1 MRFFSYLYGANKKN
15 LKNLQKVTAMAKLAI
30 KSDNQNQIML
40 FPPSLDELIPSNHV
54 VRIVSAVIDRLDIS
68 EILSTYKGGGNSCFD
83 PRMMLKVLIYAYLN
97 NIYSSRK
104 IERMLAENICFMWL
118 SGMSRPD
125 YRTINYFRGK
135 RLKTGIDNIFTQV
148 VELLHQEGLLT
159 LDVQYIDGTKI
170 ESSSNKYT
178 FVWKKTVMKYD
189 ERLKRKTLALIE
201 QIEKNHAIECE
212 DETSAG
218 ELTVEDFSERLE
230 RLSERIDE
238 SELSNQESKDIRKT
252 KEESLPKMEEYREH
266 LEIMGE
272 RNSYSKTDHDATFM
286 KMKEDHMMNG
296 QLKPGYNVQISTE
309 NQFITHYG
317 IYQRPTDTLTY
328 ITYQKA
334 FRDRYGRFSDSNV
347 ADSGYGSE
355 ENYKFMTDN
364 GIAPYVKF
372 NMFHTEQKRKYKDN
386 PFLPQNLY
394 YNREENYYVCPM
406 GQHMD
411 FVRKEKRYTDS
422 GFEQTVSIYRARR
435 CHGCPLRAKCHKA
448 KGNRTIEVNH
458 RLNAY
463 KDMVRE
469 LLTSEE
475 GLEHRSRRPIEPEAV
490 FGQLK
495 ANGMFKRFRLKG
507 LSGTNVEFGLK
518 AIAHNLMKLSNKVA
532 FSDLFAIIST
542 FLCAFWYVLTKS
554 QNPHGKIFKYV
565 NNPEFCS

>member
-1 MRFFSYLYGANKKN
+1 
-15 LKNLQKVTAMAKLAI
+15 MAKLAI
-30 KSDNQNQIML
+30 KSDNQNQMMI

-230 RLSERIDE
+230 RLSDRIDE
-238 SELSNQESKDIRKT
+238 SELSKQESKDIRKM
-252 KEESLPKMEEYREH
+252 KGESLPKMEEYREH

-372 NMFHTEQKRKYKDN
+372 NMFHVEHKKKYRNN
-386 PFLPQNLY
+386 PFLPQNLH

-411 FVRKEKRYTDS
+411 FVREEKRYTES
-422 GFEQTVSIYRARR
+422 GFEQTVSIYRAKR
-435 CHGCPLRAKCHKA
+435 CMGCPLRAKCHKA

-469 LLTSEE
+469 LLTSED

-518 AIAHNLMKLSNKVA
+518 AIAHNLMKLSNKAA
-532 FSDLFAIIST
+532 FSDLFAKISA

>member
-1 MRFFSYLYGANKKN
+1 
-15 LKNLQKVTAMAKLAI
+15 MAKLAI

-54 VRIVSAVIDRLDIS
+54 VRILSAVIDRLDIS

-83 PRMMLKVLIYAYLN
+83 PRMILKVLIYAYLN

-238 SELSNQESKDIRKT
+238 SELSKQESKDIRKT

-411 FVRKEKRYTDS
+411 FVRREKRYTDS

-463 KDMVRE
+463 KDMARE

>member
-1 MRFFSYLYGANKKN
+1 
-15 LKNLQKVTAMAKLAI
+15 MAKLAI

-68 EILSTYKGGGNSCFD
+68 GILSTYRGGGNSCFD

-97 NIYSSRK
+97 NVYSSRK

-135 RLKTGIDNIFTQV
+135 RLKTGIDTVFTQV
-148 VELLHQEGLLT
+148 VELLHQEGLVT
-159 LDVQYIDGTKI
+159 LNVQYIDGTKV
-170 ESSSNKYT
+170 ESSANKYT
-178 FVWKKTVMKYD
+178 FVWKKSVEKFD
-189 ERLKRKTLALIE
+189 SRLKQKTDALLK
-201 QIEKNHAIECE
+201 QIEERHAIECE
-212 DETSAG
+212 EDTSAG
-218 ELTVEDFSERLE
+218 ELTVEGFSERLE

-238 SELSNQESKDIRKT
+238 SELSRQETKT
-252 KEESLPKMEEYREH
+252 VKKIKEESIPKMEEYREH
-266 LEIMGE
+266 LEIMGG

-286 KMKEDHMMNG
+286 RMKEDHMMNG

-334 FRDRYGRFSDSNV
+334 FRDRYSRFSDSNV

-372 NMFHTEQKRKYKDN
+372 NMFHVEQKRKYSDN
-386 PFLPQNLY
+386 PFLPQNLH
-394 YNREENYYVCPM
+394 YNEKDNYYVCPM

-411 FVRKEKRYTDS
+411 FVREEKRYTES

-463 KDMVRE
+463 KDMVRS

-475 GLEHRSRRPIEPEAV
+475 GLMHRSRRPIEPEAV
-490 FGQLK
+490 FGHIK

-532 FSDLFAIIST
+532 FSDLFAKIST
-542 FLCAFWYVLTKS
+542 FLCALGYVLTKS

-565 NNPEFCS
+565 NNPVFCS

>member
-1 MRFFSYLYGANKKN
+1 
-15 LKNLQKVTAMAKLAI
+15 MAKLAI
-30 KSDNQNQIML
+30 KSDNQNQIMI

-68 EILSTYKGGGNSCFD
+68 GILSTYRGGGNSCFD

-97 NIYSSRK
+97 NVYSSRK

-118 SGMSRPD
+118 SGMCRPD

-135 RLKTGIDNIFTQV
+135 RLKTGIDGVFTQV
-148 VELLHQEGLLT
+148 VELLHQEGLVT
-159 LDVQYIDGTKI
+159 LNVQYIDGSKV

-178 FVWKKTVMKYD
+178 FVWRKSVEKYD
-189 ERLKRKTLALIE
+189 SKLKQKTDALLK
-201 QIEKNHAIECE
+201 QIEEKYAIECE
-212 DETSAG
+212 EDTSAG
-218 ELTVEDFSERLE
+218 ELTVEGFSERLE

-238 SELSNQESKDIRKT
+238 SELSRQEARTVKKI
-252 KEESLPKMEEYREH
+252 KEESIPKMAEYREH
-266 LEIMGE
+266 LEIMDG

-286 KMKEDHMMNG
+286 RMKEDHMMNG

-328 ITYQKA
+328 ISYQQS
-334 FRDRYGRFSDSNV
+334 FRDRYGRFSESNV

-372 NMFHTEQKRKYKDN
+372 NMFHVEQKKKYRDN

-411 FVRKEKRYTDS
+411 FVREEKRYTES

-463 KDMVRE
+463 KDMVRN

-475 GLEHRSRRPIEPEAV
+475 GLMHRSRRPIEPEAV

-507 LSGTNVEFGLK
+507 LSGTGIEFGLK
-518 AIAHNLMKLSNKVA
+518 AIAHNLKKMSATMDFSLLFEKFGTYLRFICCFLRLQIRWGQLAKLSC
-532 FSDLFAIIST
+532 IET
-542 FLCAFWYVLTKS
+542 FFL
-554 QNPHGKIFKYV
+554 I
-565 NNPEFCS
+565 

>member
-1 MRFFSYLYGANKKN
+1 
-15 LKNLQKVTAMAKLAI
+15 MAKLAI

-68 EILSTYKGGGNSCFD
+68 GILSTYRGGGNSCFD

-97 NIYSSRK
+97 NVYSSRK

-135 RLKTGIDNIFTQV
+135 RLKTGIDGVFTQV
-148 VELLHQEGLLT
+148 VELLHQEGLVT
-159 LDVQYIDGTKI
+159 LNVQYIDGTKV
-170 ESSSNKYT
+170 ESSANKYT
-178 FVWKKTVMKYD
+178 FVWRKSVEKFD
-189 ERLKRKTLALIE
+189 SRLKQKTDALLK
-201 QIEKNHAIECE
+201 QIEERHAIECE
-212 DETSAG
+212 EDTSAG

-230 RLSERIDE
+230 RLSEKIDE
-238 SELSNQESKDIRKT
+238 SEISRQEARTIKKI
-252 KEESLPKMEEYREH
+252 KEESIPKMEEYREH
-266 LEIMGE
+266 LEIMGG

-286 KMKEDHMMNG
+286 RMKEDHMMNG

-372 NMFHTEQKRKYKDN
+372 NMFHVEQKKKYSDN

-394 YNREENYYVCPM
+394 YNEKDNYYVCPM

-411 FVRKEKRYTDS
+411 FVREEKRYTES
-422 GFEQTVSIYRARR
+422 GFEQTVSIYMARR

-463 KDMVRE
+463 KDMVRS

-475 GLEHRSRRPIEPEAV
+475 GLMHRSRRPIEPEAV

-507 LSGTNVEFGLK
+507 LSGTGIEFGLK

-532 FSDLFAIIST
+532 FSDLFAKIST
-542 FLCAFWYVLTKS
+542 FLCALGYVLTKS

>member
-1 MRFFSYLYGANKKN
+1 
-15 LKNLQKVTAMAKLAI
+15 MAKLAI

-68 EILSTYKGGGNSCFD
+68 GILSTYRGGGNSCFD

-97 NIYSSRK
+97 NVYSSRK

-135 RLKTGIDNIFTQV
+135 RLKTGIDGVFTQV
-148 VELLHQEGLLT
+148 VELLHQEGLVT
-159 LDVQYIDGTKI
+159 LNVQYIDGSKV
-170 ESSSNKYT
+170 ESSANKYT
-178 FVWKKTVMKYD
+178 FVWRKSVEKYD
-189 ERLKRKTLALIE
+189 SKLKQKTDALLK
-201 QIEKNHAIECE
+201 QIEEKYAIECE
-212 DETSAG
+212 EDTSAG

-230 RLSERIDE
+230 RLSEKIDE
-238 SELSNQESKDIRKT
+238 SEISRQEARTIKKI
-252 KEESLPKMEEYREH
+252 KEESIPKMEEYREH

-286 KMKEDHMMNG
+286 RMKEDHMMNG

-334 FRDRYGRFSDSNV
+334 FRDRYGRFSEANV

-372 NMFHTEQKRKYKDN
+372 NMFHVEQKKKYSNN
-386 PFLPQNLY
+386 PFLPQNLF
-394 YNREENYYVCPM
+394 YNEKDNYYVCPM

-411 FVRKEKRYTDS
+411 FVREEKRYTES
-422 GFEQTVSIYRARR
+422 GFEQTVSIYMARR

-448 KGNRTIEVNH
+448 KGNRIIEVNH

-463 KDMVRE
+463 KDMVRS

-475 GLEHRSRRPIEPEAV
+475 GLMHRSRRPIEPEAV

-507 LSGTNVEFGLK
+507 LSGTGIEFGLK

-532 FSDLFAIIST
+532 FSDLFAKISA
-542 FLCAFWYVLTKS
+542 FLCALGYVLTKS

>member
-1 MRFFSYLYGANKKN
+1 MIFS
-15 LKNLQKVTAMAKLAI
+15 
-30 KSDNQNQIML
+30 
-40 FPPSLDELIPSNHV
+40 PSLDELIPSNHV

-68 EILSTYKGGGNSCFD
+68 KILSTYRGGGNSCFD
-83 PRMMLKVLIYAYLN
+83 PRMMLKVLIYSYLN
-97 NIYSSRK
+97 NVYSSRK
-104 IERMLAENICFMWL
+104 IERMLAENICFMWM

-135 RLKTGIDNIFTQV
+135 RLKTGIDSVFTQV

-178 FVWKKTVMKYD
+178 FVWKKSVEKFD
-189 ERLKRKTLALIE
+189 SRLKQKTDALLK
-201 QIEKNHAIECE
+201 QIEERHAIECE
-212 DETSAG
+212 EDTSAG

-238 SELSNQESKDIRKT
+238 SELSKQETMTVKKI
-252 KEESLPKMEEYREH
+252 KEESIPKMVEYREH

-272 RNSYSKTDHDATFM
+272 RNSYSKTDYDPTFIR
-286 KMKEDHMMNG
+286 MKEDHMMNG

-334 FRDRYGRFSDSNV
+334 FRDRYGRFGESNV

-372 NMFHTEQKRKYKDN
+372 NMFHVEQKKKYRDN
-386 PFLPQNLY
+386 PFLPQNFY

-411 FVRKEKRYTDS
+411 FVREEKRYTES
-422 GFEQTVSIYRARR
+422 GFEQTVSIYMARR

-463 KDMVRE
+463 KDIVRE

-475 GLEHRSRRPIEPEAV
+475 GLEHRSRRRIEPEGV

-507 LSGTNVEFGLK
+507 LSGTGIEFGLK

-532 FSDLFAIIST
+532 FSDLFAKISA

-554 QNPHGKIFKYV
+554 QNPHGKILKYV

>member
-1 MRFFSYLYGANKKN
+1 
-15 LKNLQKVTAMAKLAI
+15 MAKLAI

-178 FVWKKTVMKYD
+178 FVWKRTVMKYD

-238 SELSNQESKDIRKT
+238 SELSKQESKDIRKT

-411 FVRKEKRYTDS
+411 FVRREKRYTDS

>member
-1 MRFFSYLYGANKKN
+1 
-15 LKNLQKVTAMAKLAI
+15 MAKLAI

-68 EILSTYKGGGNSCFD
+68 GILSTYRGGGNSCFD

-104 IERMLAENICFMWL
+104 IERMLAENICFMWI

-135 RLKTGIDNIFTQV
+135 RLKTGIDSVFTQV
-148 VELLHQEGLLT
+148 VELLHQEGLVT
-159 LDVQYIDGTKI
+159 LNVQYIDGSKV
-170 ESSSNKYT
+170 ESSANKYT
-178 FVWKKTVMKYD
+178 FVWRKSVEKYD
-189 ERLKRKTLALIE
+189 SKLKQKTDALLK
-201 QIEKNHAIECE
+201 QIEERHAIECE
-212 DETSAG
+212 EDTSAG
-218 ELTVEDFSERLE
+218 ELTVEGFSERLE

-238 SELSNQESKDIRKT
+238 SELSKQEARTVKKI
-252 KEESLPKMEEYREH
+252 KEESIPKMEEYREH

-286 KMKEDHMMNG
+286 RMKEDHMMNG

-334 FRDRYGRFSDSNV
+334 FRDRYGRFSESNV

-372 NMFHTEQKRKYKDN
+372 NMFHVEQKKKYRDN

-411 FVRKEKRYTDS
+411 FIREEKRYTES

-463 KDMVRE
+463 KDMVRS

-475 GLEHRSRRPIEPEAV
+475 GLMHRSRRPIEPEAV

-532 FSDLFAIIST
+532 FSDLFAKISA

-565 NNPEFCS
+565 NNPELCS

>member
-1 MRFFSYLYGANKKN
+1 
-15 LKNLQKVTAMAKLAI
+15 MAKLAI

-238 SELSNQESKDIRKT
+238 SELSKQESKDIRKT
-252 KEESLPKMEEYREH
+252 KEESLPKMEEYKNH
-266 LEIMGE
+266 MEIMGE

-286 KMKEDHMMNG
+286 RMKEDHMKNG

-317 IYQRPTDTLTY
+317 IFQRPTDTLTY
-328 ITYQKA
+328 ISYQES
-334 FRDRYGRFSDSNV
+334 FRDRYSRFSETNV

-355 ENYKFMTDN
+355 ENYKFMFEN
-364 GIAPYVKF
+364 GITPYVKF
-372 NMFHTEQKRKYKDN
+372 NMFHVEQKKKYRDN
-386 PFLPQNLY
+386 PFLPQNLH
-394 YNREENYYVCPM
+394 YNKEENYYVCPM

-411 FVRKEKRYTDS
+411 FVREEKRYTES
-422 GFEQTVSIYRARR
+422 GFEQTISIYRAKR
-435 CHGCPLRAKCHKA
+435 CEGCPLRSKCHKA
-448 KGNRTIEVNH
+448 KGNRTIEINH

-463 KDMVRE
+463 KDVVRK

-475 GLEHRSRRPIEPEAV
+475 GLKHRSRRPIEPEAV
-490 FGQLK
+490 FGQIK
-495 ANGMFKRFRLKG
+495 SGGMFKRFRLRG
-507 LSGTNVEFGLK
+507 LAGTNIEFGLK
-518 AIAHNLMKLSNKVA
+518 AVAHNLKKLSA
-532 FSDLFAIIST
+532 IEDFRRLFERFLSLFVYIYIIIRS
-542 FLCAFWYVLTKS
+542 LTCLRSSK
-554 QNPHGKIFKYV
+554 
-565 NNPEFCS
+565 NNLVIIHLPLL

>member
-1 MRFFSYLYGANKKN
+1 
-15 LKNLQKVTAMAKLAI
+15 MAKLAI

-68 EILSTYKGGGNSCFD
+68 GILSTYRGGGNSCFD

-97 NIYSSRK
+97 NVYSSRK

-135 RLKTGIDNIFTQV
+135 RLKTGIDGVFTQV
-148 VELLHQEGLLT
+148 VELLHQEGLVT
-159 LDVQYIDGTKI
+159 LNVQYIDGTKV
-170 ESSSNKYT
+170 ESSANKYT
-178 FVWKKTVMKYD
+178 FVWRKSVEKFDSKLKQKTD
-189 ERLKRKTLALIE
+189 ALLK
-201 QIEKNHAIECE
+201 QIEEKYAIECE
-212 DETSAG
+212 EDTSAG

-230 RLSERIDE
+230 RLSEKIDE
-238 SELSNQESKDIRKT
+238 SEISRQEARTIKKI
-252 KEESLPKMEEYREH
+252 KEESIPKMEEYREH

-286 KMKEDHMMNG
+286 RMKEDHMMNG

-334 FRDRYGRFSDSNV
+334 FRDRFGRFSDSNV

-372 NMFHTEQKRKYKDN
+372 NMFHVEQKKKYSNN
-386 PFLPQNLY
+386 PFLPQNLF
-394 YNREENYYVCPM
+394 YNEKDNYYVCPM

-411 FVRKEKRYTDS
+411 FVGEEKRYTES
-422 GFEQTVSIYRARR
+422 GFEQTVSIYMARR

-448 KGNRTIEVNH
+448 KGNRIIEVNH

-463 KDMVRE
+463 KDMVRS

-475 GLEHRSRRPIEPEAV
+475 GLMHRSRRPIEPEAV

-532 FSDLFAIIST
+532 FSDLFAKISA

>member
-54 VRIVSAVIDRLDIS
+54 VRILSAVIDRLDIS

-83 PRMMLKVLIYAYLN
+83 PRMILKVLIYAYLN

-238 SELSNQESKDIRKT
+238 SELSKQESKDIRKT

>member
-1 MRFFSYLYGANKKN
+1 
-15 LKNLQKVTAMAKLAI
+15 MAKLAI

-68 EILSTYKGGGNSCFD
+68 GILSTYRGGGNSCFD

-97 NIYSSRK
+97 NVYSSRK

-135 RLKTGIDNIFTQV
+135 RLKTGIDGVFTQV
-148 VELLHQEGLLT
+148 VELLHQEGLVT
-159 LDVQYIDGTKI
+159 LNVQYIDGSKV
-170 ESSSNKYT
+170 ESSANKYT
-178 FVWKKTVMKYD
+178 FVWRKSVEKFD
-189 ERLKRKTLALIE
+189 SRLKQKTDALLK
-201 QIEKNHAIECE
+201 QIEEKYAIECE
-212 DETSAG
+212 EDTSAG

-230 RLSERIDE
+230 RLSEKIDE
-238 SELSNQESKDIRKT
+238 SEISRQEARTIKKI
-252 KEESLPKMEEYREH
+252 KEESIPKMEEYREH

-286 KMKEDHMMNG
+286 RMKEDHMMNG

-372 NMFHTEQKRKYKDN
+372 NMFHVEQKKKYSNN
-386 PFLPQNLY
+386 PFLPQNLF
-394 YNREENYYVCPM
+394 YNEKDNYYVCPM

-411 FVRKEKRYTDS
+411 FVREEKRYTES
-422 GFEQTVSIYRARR
+422 GFEQTVSIYMARR

-448 KGNRTIEVNH
+448 KGNRIIEVNH

-463 KDMVRE
+463 KDMVRS

-475 GLEHRSRRPIEPEAV
+475 GLMHRSRRPIEPEAV

-507 LSGTNVEFGLK
+507 LSGTGIEFGLK

-532 FSDLFAIIST
+532 FSDLFAKIST
-542 FLCAFWYVLTKS
+542 FLCALGYVLTKS

>member
-1 MRFFSYLYGANKKN
+1 MRIFSYLYGAKTKN
-15 LKNLQKVTAMAKLAI
+15 LKPTAMAKLAI
-30 KSDNQNQIML
+30 KSDNQNQMMI

-68 EILSTYKGGGNSCFD
+68 GILSTYRGGGNSCFD

-135 RLKTGIDNIFTQV
+135 RLKTGIDNVFTQV
-148 VELLHQEGLLT
+148 VELLHQEGLVT
-159 LDVQYIDGTKI
+159 LNVQYVDGSKV
-170 ESSSNKYT
+170 ESSANKYT
-178 FVWKKTVMKYD
+178 FVWKKSVEKFD
-189 ERLKRKTLALIE
+189 ARLKQKTDALLK
-201 QIEKNHAIECE
+201 QIEERHAIECE
-212 DETSAG
+212 EETSSG

-230 RLSERIDE
+230 RIGEKIDE
-238 SELSNQESKDIRKT
+238 SGLNKQETKIIKKI
-252 KEESLPKMEEYREH
+252 KEESIPKMEEYREH

-286 KMKEDHMMNG
+286 RMKEDHMMNG

-317 IYQRPTDTLTY
+317 IFQRPTDTLTY

-334 FRDRYGRFSDSNV
+334 FRDRYGRFSEANV

-364 GIAPYVKF
+364 GIVPYVKF
-372 NMFHTEQKRKYKDN
+372 NMFHVEQKRKYRNN
-386 PFLPQNLY
+386 PFLPQNLF
-394 YNREENYYVCPM
+394 YNEKDNYYVCPM

-411 FVRKEKRYTDS
+411 FVKEEKRHTES

-435 CHGCPLRAKCHKA
+435 CHGCPLRAKCYKA

-463 KDMVRE
+463 KDMVRN

-475 GLEHRSRRPIEPEAV
+475 GLMHRSRRPEAV
-490 FGQLK
+490 FGHIK

-507 LSGTNVEFGLK
+507 LSGTNIEFGLK
-518 AIAHNLMKLSNKVA
+518 AIAHNLKKMSA
-532 FSDLFAIIST
+532 TMDFSLLFEKFGTYLRFICC
-542 FLCAFWYVLTKS
+542 FLRLQIRWGNL
-554 QNPHGKIFKYV
+554 QNYLV
-565 NNPEFCS
+565 

>member
-1 MRFFSYLYGANKKN
+1 
-15 LKNLQKVTAMAKLAI
+15 MAKLAL

-68 EILSTYKGGGNSCFD
+68 GILSTYRGGGNSCFD

-135 RLKTGIDNIFTQV
+135 RLKTGIDGVFTQV
-148 VELLHQEGLLT
+148 VELLHQEGLVT
-159 LDVQYIDGTKI
+159 LNVQYIDGTKV
-170 ESSSNKYT
+170 ESSANKYT
-178 FVWKKTVMKYD
+178 FVWRKSVEKFD
-189 ERLKRKTLALIE
+189 SRLKQKTDALLK
-201 QIEKNHAIECE
+201 QIEEKYAIECE
-212 DETSAG
+212 EDTSAG

-230 RLSERIDE
+230 RLSEKIDE
-238 SELSNQESKDIRKT
+238 SEISRQEARTIKKI
-252 KEESLPKMEEYREH
+252 KEESIPKMEEYREH

-286 KMKEDHMMNG
+286 RMKEDHMMNG

-372 NMFHTEQKRKYKDN
+372 NMFHVEQMKKYSDN

-394 YNREENYYVCPM
+394 YNEKDNYYVCPM

-411 FVRKEKRYTDS
+411 FVREEKRYTES
-422 GFEQTVSIYRARR
+422 GFEQTVSIYMARR

-448 KGNRTIEVNH
+448 KGNRIIEVNH

-463 KDMVRE
+463 KDMVRS

-475 GLEHRSRRPIEPEAV
+475 GLMHRSRRPIEPEAV

-507 LSGTNVEFGLK
+507 LSGTGIEFGLK

-532 FSDLFAIIST
+532 FSDLFAKIST
-542 FLCAFWYVLTKS
+542 FLCALGYVLTKS

>member
-1 MRFFSYLYGANKKN
+1 
-15 LKNLQKVTAMAKLAI
+15 MAKLAI

-68 EILSTYKGGGNSCFD
+68 GILSTYRGGGNSCFD

-97 NIYSSRK
+97 NVYSSRK

-135 RLKTGIDNIFTQV
+135 RLKTGIDGVFTQV
-148 VELLHQEGLLT
+148 VELLHQEGLVT
-159 LDVQYIDGTKI
+159 LNVQYIDGTKV
-170 ESSSNKYT
+170 ESSANKYT
-178 FVWKKTVMKYD
+178 FVWRKSVEKYD
-189 ERLKRKTLALIE
+189 SKLKQKTDALLK
-201 QIEKNHAIECE
+201 QIEEKYAIECE
-212 DETSAG
+212 EDTSAG

-230 RLSERIDE
+230 RLSEKIDE
-238 SELSNQESKDIRKT
+238 SEISRQEARTIKKI
-252 KEESLPKMEEYREH
+252 KEESIPKMEEYREH

-286 KMKEDHMMNG
+286 RMKEDHMMNG

-372 NMFHTEQKRKYKDN
+372 NMFHVEQKKKYSNN
-386 PFLPQNLY
+386 PFLPQNLF
-394 YNREENYYVCPM
+394 YNEKDNYYVCPM

-411 FVRKEKRYTDS
+411 FVREEKRYTES
-422 GFEQTVSIYRARR
+422 GFEQTVSIYMARR

-463 KDMVRE
+463 KDMVRS

-475 GLEHRSRRPIEPEAV
+475 GLMHRSRRPIEPEAV

-507 LSGTNVEFGLK
+507 LSGTGIEFGLK

-532 FSDLFAIIST
+532 FSDLFAKIST
-542 FLCAFWYVLTKS
+542 FLCALGYVLTKS

>member
-1 MRFFSYLYGANKKN
+1 
-15 LKNLQKVTAMAKLAI
+15 MAKLAI

-238 SELSNQESKDIRKT
+238 SELSKQESKDIRKT
-252 KEESLPKMEEYREH
+252 KEESLPKMEEYKNH
-266 LEIMGE
+266 MEIMGE

-286 KMKEDHMMNG
+286 RMKEDHMKNG

-317 IYQRPTDTLTY
+317 IFQRPTDTLTY
-328 ITYQKA
+328 ISYQES
-334 FRDRYGRFSDSNV
+334 FRDRYGRFSETNV

-355 ENYKFMTDN
+355 ENYKFMFEN
-364 GIAPYVKF
+364 GITPYVKF
-372 NMFHTEQKRKYKDN
+372 NMFHVEQKMKYRDN
-386 PFLPQNLY
+386 PFLPQNFH
-394 YNREENYYVCPM
+394 YNKEENYYVCPM

-411 FVRKEKRYTDS
+411 FVREEKRYTES
-422 GFEQTVSIYRARR
+422 GFEQTISIYRAKR
-435 CHGCPLRAKCHKA
+435 CEGCPLRSKCHKA
-448 KGNRTIEVNH
+448 KGNRTIEINH

-463 KDMVRE
+463 KDIVRK

-475 GLEHRSRRPIEPEAV
+475 GLKHRSRRPIEPEAV
-490 FGQLK
+490 FGQIK
-495 ANGMFKRFRLKG
+495 SGGMFKRFRLRG
-507 LSGTNVEFGLK
+507 LAGTNIEFGLK
-518 AIAHNLMKLSNKVA
+518 AVAHNLKKLSA
-532 FSDLFAIIST
+532 IEDFRRLFEKFLSLFVDIYIIIRS
-542 FLCAFWYVLTKS
+542 LTCLRSSK
-554 QNPHGKIFKYV
+554 
-565 NNPEFCS
+565 NNLVRIHLPLL

>member
-1 MRFFSYLYGANKKN
+1 
-15 LKNLQKVTAMAKLAI
+15 MAKLAI

-68 EILSTYKGGGNSCFD
+68 GILSTYRGGGNSCFD

-97 NIYSSRK
+97 NVYSSRK

-135 RLKTGIDNIFTQV
+135 RLKTGIDGVFTQV
-148 VELLHQEGLLT
+148 VELLHQEGLVT
-159 LDVQYIDGTKI
+159 LNVQYIDGSKV
-170 ESSSNKYT
+170 ESSANKYT
-178 FVWKKTVMKYD
+178 FVWRKSVEKFDSKLKQKTD
-189 ERLKRKTLALIE
+189 ALLK
-201 QIEKNHAIECE
+201 QIEEKYAIECE
-212 DETSAG
+212 EDTSAG

-230 RLSERIDE
+230 RLSEKIDE
-238 SELSNQESKDIRKT
+238 SEISRQEARTIKKI
-252 KEESLPKMEEYREH
+252 KEESIPKMEEYREH

-286 KMKEDHMMNG
+286 RMKEDHMMNG

-372 NMFHTEQKRKYKDN
+372 NMFHVEQKKKYSNN
-386 PFLPQNLY
+386 PFLPQNLF
-394 YNREENYYVCPM
+394 YNEKDNYYVCPM

-411 FVRKEKRYTDS
+411 FVREEKRYTES
-422 GFEQTVSIYRARR
+422 GFEQTVSIYMARR

-463 KDMVRE
+463 KDMVRS

-475 GLEHRSRRPIEPEAV
+475 GLMHRSRRPIEPEAV

-507 LSGTNVEFGLK
+507 LSGTGIEFGLK

-532 FSDLFAIIST
+532 FSDLFAKIST
-542 FLCAFWYVLTKS
+542 FLCALGYVLTKS

>member
-1 MRFFSYLYGANKKN
+1 
-15 LKNLQKVTAMAKLAI
+15 MAKLAI

-238 SELSNQESKDIRKT
+238 SELSKQESKDIRKM
-252 KEESLPKMEEYREH
+252 KGESLPKMEEYREH

-372 NMFHTEQKRKYKDN
+372 NMFHVEHKKKYRNN
-386 PFLPQNLY
+386 PFLPQNLH

-411 FVRKEKRYTDS
+411 FVREEKRYTES
-422 GFEQTVSIYRARR
+422 GFEQTVSIYRAKR
-435 CHGCPLRAKCHKA
+435 CMGCPLRAKCHKA

-469 LLTSEE
+469 LLTSED

-518 AIAHNLMKLSNKVA
+518 AIAHNLMKLSNKAA
-532 FSDLFAIIST
+532 FSDLFAKISA

>member
-1 MRFFSYLYGANKKN
+1 
-15 LKNLQKVTAMAKLAI
+15 MAKLAI

-68 EILSTYKGGGNSCFD
+68 GILSTYRGGGNSCFD

-97 NIYSSRK
+97 NVYSSRK

-135 RLKTGIDNIFTQV
+135 RLKTGIDGVFTQV
-148 VELLHQEGLLT
+148 VELLHQEGLVT
-159 LDVQYIDGTKI
+159 LNVQYIDGSKV
-170 ESSSNKYT
+170 ESSANKYT
-178 FVWKKTVMKYD
+178 FVWRKSVEKYD
-189 ERLKRKTLALIE
+189 SKLKQKTDALLK
-201 QIEKNHAIECE
+201 QIEEKYAIECE
-212 DETSAG
+212 EDTSAG

-230 RLSERIDE
+230 RLSEKIDE
-238 SELSNQESKDIRKT
+238 SEISRQEARTIKKI
-252 KEESLPKMEEYREH
+252 KEESIPKMEEYREH

-286 KMKEDHMMNG
+286 RMKEDHMMNG

-334 FRDRYGRFSDSNV
+334 FHDRYGRFSDSNV

-372 NMFHTEQKRKYKDN
+372 NMFHVEQKKKYSDN

-394 YNREENYYVCPM
+394 YNEKDNYYVCPM

-411 FVRKEKRYTDS
+411 FVREEKRYTES
-422 GFEQTVSIYRARR
+422 GFEQTVSIYMARR

-463 KDMVRE
+463 KDMVRS

-475 GLEHRSRRPIEPEAV
+475 GLMHRSRRPIEPEAV

-507 LSGTNVEFGLK
+507 LSGTGIEFGLK

-532 FSDLFAIIST
+532 FSDLFAKIST
-542 FLCAFWYVLTKS
+542 FLCALGYVLTKS

>member
-1 MRFFSYLYGANKKN
+1 
-15 LKNLQKVTAMAKLAI
+15 MAKLAI

-68 EILSTYKGGGNSCFD
+68 GILSTYRGGGNSCFD

-97 NIYSSRK
+97 NVYSSRK

-135 RLKTGIDNIFTQV
+135 RLKTGIDSVFTQV
-148 VELLHQEGLLT
+148 VELLHQEGLVT
-159 LDVQYIDGTKI
+159 LNVQYIDGTKV
-170 ESSSNKYT
+170 ESSANKYT
-178 FVWKKTVMKYD
+178 FVWRKSVEKFD
-189 ERLKRKTLALIE
+189 SRLKQKTDALLK
-201 QIEKNHAIECE
+201 QIEERHAIECE
-212 DETSAG
+212 EDTSAG
-218 ELTVEDFSERLE
+218 ELTVEGFSERLE
-230 RLSERIDE
+230 RLSEKIDE
-238 SELSNQESKDIRKT
+238 SEISRQEARTIKKI
-252 KEESLPKMEEYREH
+252 KEESIPKMEEYREH

-286 KMKEDHMMNG
+286 RMKEDHMMNG

-372 NMFHTEQKRKYKDN
+372 NMFHVEQKKKYSNN
-386 PFLPQNLY
+386 PFLPQNLF
-394 YNREENYYVCPM
+394 YNEKDNYYVCPM

-411 FVRKEKRYTDS
+411 FVREEKRYTES
-422 GFEQTVSIYRARR
+422 GFEQTVSIYMARR

-463 KDMVRE
+463 KDMVRS

-475 GLEHRSRRPIEPEAV
+475 GLMHRSRRPIEPEAV

-532 FSDLFAIIST
+532 FSDLFAKISA

>member
-1 MRFFSYLYGANKKN
+1 
-15 LKNLQKVTAMAKLAI
+15 MAKLAI
-30 KSDNQNQIML
+30 KSDNQNQIMI

-68 EILSTYKGGGNSCFD
+68 GILSTYRGGGNSCFD

-97 NIYSSRK
+97 NVYSSRK

-118 SGMSRPD
+118 SGMCRPD

-135 RLKTGIDNIFTQV
+135 RLKTGIDGVFTQV
-148 VELLHQEGLLT
+148 VELLHQEGLVT
-159 LDVQYIDGTKI
+159 LNVQYIDGSKV
-170 ESSSNKYT
+170 ESSANKYT
-178 FVWKKTVMKYD
+178 FVWRKSVEKYD
-189 ERLKRKTLALIE
+189 SKLKQKTDALLK
-201 QIEKNHAIECE
+201 QIEEKYAIECE
-212 DETSAG
+212 EDTSAG

-230 RLSERIDE
+230 RLSEKIDE
-238 SELSNQESKDIRKT
+238 SEISRQEARTVKKI
-252 KEESLPKMEEYREH
+252 KEESIPKMEEYREH

-286 KMKEDHMMNG
+286 RMKEDHMMNG

-334 FRDRYGRFSDSNV
+334 FRDRYGRFSESNV

-372 NMFHTEQKRKYKDN
+372 NMFHVEQKKKYRDN

-411 FVRKEKRYTDS
+411 FIREEKRYTES

-463 KDMVRE
+463 KDMVRN

-475 GLEHRSRRPIEPEAV
+475 GLMHRSRRPIEPEAV

-532 FSDLFAIIST
+532 FSDLFAKISA

>member
-1 MRFFSYLYGANKKN
+1 
-15 LKNLQKVTAMAKLAI
+15 MAKLAI

-68 EILSTYKGGGNSCFD
+68 GILSTYRGGGNSCFD

-97 NIYSSRK
+97 NVYSSRK

-135 RLKTGIDNIFTQV
+135 RLKTGIDSVFTQV
-148 VELLHQEGLLT
+148 VELLHQEGLVT
-159 LDVQYIDGTKI
+159 LNVQYIDGTKV
-170 ESSSNKYT
+170 ESSANKYT
-178 FVWKKTVMKYD
+178 FVWRKSVEKYD
-189 ERLKRKTLALIE
+189 SKLKQKTDALLK
-201 QIEKNHAIECE
+201 QIEEKYAIECE
-212 DETSAG
+212 EDTSAG

-230 RLSERIDE
+230 RLSEKIDE
-238 SELSNQESKDIRKT
+238 SEISRQEARTIKKI
-252 KEESLPKMEEYREH
+252 KEESIPKMEEYREH

-286 KMKEDHMMNG
+286 RMKEDHMMNG

-372 NMFHTEQKRKYKDN
+372 NMFHVEQKKKYSNN
-386 PFLPQNLY
+386 PFLPQNLF
-394 YNREENYYVCPM
+394 YNEKDNYYVCPM

-411 FVRKEKRYTDS
+411 FVREEKRYTES
-422 GFEQTVSIYRARR
+422 GFEQTVSIYMARR

-463 KDMVRE
+463 KDMVRS

-475 GLEHRSRRPIEPEAV
+475 GLMHRSRRPIEPEAV

-532 FSDLFAIIST
+532 FSDLFAKISA

>member
-1 MRFFSYLYGANKKN
+1 
-15 LKNLQKVTAMAKLAI
+15 MAKLAI

-68 EILSTYKGGGNSCFD
+68 GILSTYRGGGNSCFD

-104 IERMLAENICFMWL
+104 IERMLAENICFMWI

-135 RLKTGIDNIFTQV
+135 RLKTGIDGVFTQV
-148 VELLHQEGLLT
+148 VELLHQEGLVT
-159 LDVQYIDGTKI
+159 LNVQYIDGSKV
-170 ESSSNKYT
+170 ESSANKYT
-178 FVWKKTVMKYD
+178 FVWRKSVEKFD
-189 ERLKRKTLALIE
+189 SRLKQKTDALLK
-201 QIEKNHAIECE
+201 QIEERHAIECE
-212 DETSAG
+212 EDTSAG

-238 SELSNQESKDIRKT
+238 SELSRQETRTVKKI
-252 KEESLPKMEEYREH
+252 KEESIPKMEEYREH
-266 LEIMGE
+266 LEIMGG

-286 KMKEDHMMNG
+286 RMKEDHMMNG

-328 ITYQKA
+328 ISYQQS

-372 NMFHTEQKRKYKDN
+372 NMFHVEQKRKYSDN

-394 YNREENYYVCPM
+394 YNEKDNYYVCPM

-411 FVRKEKRYTDS
+411 FVREEKRYTES

-435 CHGCPLRAKCHKA
+435 CHGCPLIAKCHKA

-463 KDMVRE
+463 KDMVRS

-475 GLEHRSRRPIEPEAV
+475 GLMHRSRRPIEPEAV

-507 LSGTNVEFGLK
+507 LSGTGIEFGLK

-532 FSDLFAIIST
+532 FSDLFAKIST
-542 FLCAFWYVLTKS
+542 FLCALGYVLTKS

>member
-1 MRFFSYLYGANKKN
+1 
-15 LKNLQKVTAMAKLAI
+15 MAKLAI

-54 VRIVSAVIDRLDIS
+54 VRILSAVIDRLDIS

-83 PRMMLKVLIYAYLN
+83 PRMILKVLIYAYLN

-178 FVWKKTVMKYD
+178 FVWKRTVMKYD

-238 SELSNQESKDIRKT
+238 SELSKQESKDIRKT

>member
-1 MRFFSYLYGANKKN
+1 
-15 LKNLQKVTAMAKLAI
+15 MAKLAI

-68 EILSTYKGGGNSCFD
+68 GILSTYRGGGNSCFD

-97 NIYSSRK
+97 NVYSSRK

-135 RLKTGIDNIFTQV
+135 RLKTGIDGVFTQV
-148 VELLHQEGLLT
+148 VELLHQEGLVT
-159 LDVQYIDGTKI
+159 LNVQYIDGSKV
-170 ESSSNKYT
+170 ESSANKYT
-178 FVWKKTVMKYD
+178 FVWRKSVEKYD
-189 ERLKRKTLALIE
+189 SKLKQKTDALLK
-201 QIEKNHAIECE
+201 QIEEKYAIECE
-212 DETSAG
+212 EDTSAG

-230 RLSERIDE
+230 RLSEKIDE
-238 SELSNQESKDIRKT
+238 SEISRQEARTIKKI
-252 KEESLPKMEEYREH
+252 KEESIPKMEEYREH

-286 KMKEDHMMNG
+286 RMKEDHMMNG

-372 NMFHTEQKRKYKDN
+372 NMFHVEQKKKYSDN

-394 YNREENYYVCPM
+394 YNEKDNYYVCPM

-411 FVRKEKRYTDS
+411 FVREEKRYTES
-422 GFEQTVSIYRARR
+422 GFEQTVSIYMARR

-463 KDMVRE
+463 KDMVRS

-475 GLEHRSRRPIEPEAV
+475 GLMHRSRRPIEPEAV

-507 LSGTNVEFGLK
+507 LSGTGIEFGLK

-532 FSDLFAIIST
+532 FSDLFAKIST
-542 FLCAFWYVLTKS
+542 FLCALGYVLTKS

>member
-1 MRFFSYLYGANKKN
+1 
-15 LKNLQKVTAMAKLAI
+15 MAKLAI

-68 EILSTYKGGGNSCFD
+68 GILSTYRGGGNSCFD

-97 NIYSSRK
+97 NVYSSRK

-135 RLKTGIDNIFTQV
+135 RLKTGIDGVFTQV
-148 VELLHQEGLLT
+148 VELLHQEGLVT
-159 LDVQYIDGTKI
+159 LNVQYIDGSKV
-170 ESSSNKYT
+170 ESSANKYT
-178 FVWKKTVMKYD
+178 FVWRKSVEKYD
-189 ERLKRKTLALIE
+189 SKLKQKTDALLK
-201 QIEKNHAIECE
+201 QIEEKYAIECE
-212 DETSAG
+212 EDTSAG

-230 RLSERIDE
+230 RLSEKIDE
-238 SELSNQESKDIRKT
+238 SEISRQEARTIKKI
-252 KEESLPKMEEYREH
+252 KEESIPKMEEYREH
-266 LEIMGE
+266 LEIMGG

-286 KMKEDHMMNG
+286 RMKEDHMMNG

-372 NMFHTEQKRKYKDN
+372 NMFHVEQKKKYSDN

-394 YNREENYYVCPM
+394 YNEKDNYYVCPM

-411 FVRKEKRYTDS
+411 FVREEKRYTES
-422 GFEQTVSIYRARR
+422 GFEQTVSIYMARR

-463 KDMVRE
+463 KDMVRS

-475 GLEHRSRRPIEPEAV
+475 GLMHRSRRPIEPEAV

-507 LSGTNVEFGLK
+507 LSGTGIEFGLK

-532 FSDLFAIIST
+532 FSDLFAKIST
-542 FLCAFWYVLTKS
+542 FLCALGYVLTKS

>member
-83 PRMMLKVLIYAYLN
+83 PRMILKVLIYAYLN

-238 SELSNQESKDIRKT
+238 SELSKQESKDIRKT

>member
-1 MRFFSYLYGANKKN
+1 
-15 LKNLQKVTAMAKLAI
+15 MAKLAI

-238 SELSNQESKDIRKT
+238 SELSKQESKDIRKT
-252 KEESLPKMEEYREH
+252 KEESLPKMEEYKNH
-266 LEIMGE
+266 MEIMGE

-286 KMKEDHMMNG
+286 RMKEDHMKNG

-317 IYQRPTDTLTY
+317 IFQRPTDTLTY
-328 ITYQKA
+328 ISYQES
-334 FRDRYGRFSDSNV
+334 FRDRYSRFSETNV

-355 ENYKFMTDN
+355 ENYKFMFEN
-364 GIAPYVKF
+364 GITPYVKF
-372 NMFHTEQKRKYKDN
+372 NMFHVEQKKKYRDN
-386 PFLPQNLY
+386 PFLPQNLH
-394 YNREENYYVCPM
+394 YNKEENYYVCPM

-411 FVRKEKRYTDS
+411 FVREEKRYTES
-422 GFEQTVSIYRARR
+422 GFEQTISIYRAKR
-435 CHGCPLRAKCHKA
+435 CEGCPLRSKCHKA
-448 KGNRTIEVNH
+448 KGNRTIEINH

-463 KDMVRE
+463 KDIVRK

-475 GLEHRSRRPIEPEAV
+475 GLKHRSRRPIEPEAV
-490 FGQLK
+490 FGQIK
-495 ANGMFKRFRLKG
+495 SGGMFKRFRLRG
-507 LSGTNVEFGLK
+507 LAGTNIEFGLK
-518 AIAHNLMKLSNKVA
+518 AVAHNLKKLSA
-532 FSDLFAIIST
+532 IEDFRRLFEKFLSLFVDIYIIIRS
-542 FLCAFWYVLTKS
+542 LTCLRSSK
-554 QNPHGKIFKYV
+554 
-565 NNPEFCS
+565 NNLVRIHLPLL

>member
-1 MRFFSYLYGANKKN
+1 
-15 LKNLQKVTAMAKLAI
+15 MAKLAI

-68 EILSTYKGGGNSCFD
+68 GILSTYRGGGNSCFD

-97 NIYSSRK
+97 NVYSSRK

-135 RLKTGIDNIFTQV
+135 RLKTGIDNVFTQV
-148 VELLHQEGLLT
+148 VELLHQEGLVT
-159 LDVQYIDGTKI
+159 LNVQYIDGSKV
-170 ESSSNKYT
+170 ESSANKYT
-178 FVWKKTVMKYD
+178 FVWRKSVEKYD
-189 ERLKRKTLALIE
+189 SKLKQKTDALLK
-201 QIEKNHAIECE
+201 QIEEKYAIECE
-212 DETSAG
+212 EDTSAG

-230 RLSERIDE
+230 RLSEKIDE
-238 SELSNQESKDIRKT
+238 SEISRQEARTIKKI
-252 KEESLPKMEEYREH
+252 KEESIPKMEEYREH

-286 KMKEDHMMNG
+286 RMKEDHMMNG

-372 NMFHTEQKRKYKDN
+372 NMFHVEQKKKYSNN
-386 PFLPQNLY
+386 PFLPQNLF
-394 YNREENYYVCPM
+394 YNEKDNYYVCPM

-411 FVRKEKRYTDS
+411 FVREEKRYTES
-422 GFEQTVSIYRARR
+422 GFEQTVSIYMARR

-448 KGNRTIEVNH
+448 KGNRIIEVNH

-463 KDMVRE
+463 KDMVRS

-475 GLEHRSRRPIEPEAV
+475 GLMHRSRRPIEPEAV

-507 LSGTNVEFGLK
+507 LSGTGIEFGLK

-532 FSDLFAIIST
+532 FSDLFAKIST
-542 FLCAFWYVLTKS
+542 FLCALGYVLTKS

>member
-1 MRFFSYLYGANKKN
+1 
-15 LKNLQKVTAMAKLAI
+15 MAKLAI

-68 EILSTYKGGGNSCFD
+68 GILSTYRGGGNSCFD

-97 NIYSSRK
+97 NVYSSRK

-135 RLKTGIDNIFTQV
+135 RLKTGIDSVFTQV
-148 VELLHQEGLLT
+148 VELLHQEGLVT
-159 LDVQYIDGTKI
+159 LNVQYIDGSKV
-170 ESSSNKYT
+170 ESSANKYT
-178 FVWKKTVMKYD
+178 FVWRKSVEKYD
-189 ERLKRKTLALIE
+189 SKLKQKTDALLK
-201 QIEKNHAIECE
+201 QIEEKYAIECE
-212 DETSAG
+212 EDTSAG

-230 RLSERIDE
+230 RLSEKIDE
-238 SELSNQESKDIRKT
+238 SEISRQEARTIKKI
-252 KEESLPKMEEYREH
+252 KEESIPKMEEYREH

-286 KMKEDHMMNG
+286 RMKEDHMMNG

-372 NMFHTEQKRKYKDN
+372 NMFHVEQKKKYSDN

-394 YNREENYYVCPM
+394 YNEKDNYYVCPM

-411 FVRKEKRYTDS
+411 FVREEKRYTES
-422 GFEQTVSIYRARR
+422 GFEQTVSIYMARR

-448 KGNRTIEVNH
+448 KGNRIIEVNH

-463 KDMVRE
+463 KDMVRS

-475 GLEHRSRRPIEPEAV
+475 GLMHRSRRPIEPEAV

-507 LSGTNVEFGLK
+507 LSGTGIEFGLK

-532 FSDLFAIIST
+532 FSDLFAKIST
-542 FLCAFWYVLTKS
+542 FLCALGYVLTKS